1 MGNITAV
8 QNPEEDDQDE
18 EVSTTVDESEDVK
31 KNTSFSESLSLFQSI
46 QVLANEEDEK
56 AFNNATASSK
66 PLENSLEPR

>member
-18 EVSTTVDESEDVK
+18 EVFTTVDESEDVK

>member
-8 QNPEEDDQDE
+8 DHPEDEDQFE

-31 KNTSFSESLSLFQSI
+31 KNTTSFSESLSLFQSI

-66 PLENSLEPR
+66 TNIV